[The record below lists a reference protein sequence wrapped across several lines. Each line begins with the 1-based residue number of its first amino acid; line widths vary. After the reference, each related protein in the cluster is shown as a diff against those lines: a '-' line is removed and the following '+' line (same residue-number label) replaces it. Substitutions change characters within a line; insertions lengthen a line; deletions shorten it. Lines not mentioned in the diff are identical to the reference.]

1 MYCKKCKFHSYDH
14 VAACP
19 KCGADW
25 EETRKA
31 LYLNWISGSGVNWLA
46 PAAAKAAP
54 APAPAMAAAAAAVH
68 EAAGGEDEISHLIAP
83 PPAPAASK
91 DAEIDISLFPELDF
105 SAEAPVPMKPAAA
118 AEPKPAAAKADDD
131 LFLDSIPVD
140 EMPELD
146 FSASFDA
153 PSEPAPPLSKPK
165 REDLFIP
172 ELEEMLAPLT
182 EEPRQNPAPA
192 KKAPVPG
199 EAEIL
204 LDFGN
209 ETPKTPG
216 SAAEDVPLLTLDDSI
231 KPS

>member
-1 MYCKKCKFHSYDH
+1 MYCKKCRFHSFDH

-31 LYLNWISGSGVNWLA
+31 LYLSWITASGVNWVA
-46 PAAAKAAP
+46 PVAAKAAP
-54 APAPAMAAAAAAVH
+54 APSQVSPESLMDVS
-68 EAAGGEDEISHLIAP
+68 GTEDELSHLIAP
-83 PPAPAASK
+83 PPTPPSSK
-91 DAEIDISLFPELDF
+91 DADIDVSLFPELDF
-105 SAEAPVPMKPAAA
+105 SSEGPAAR
-118 AEPKPAAAKADDD
+118 PAAPSAAKPPTKADDD
-131 LFLDSIPVD
+131 LFLDSMPVED
-140 EMPELD
+140 MPELD

-153 PSEPAPPLSKPK
+153 PAEPAPPISKPK

-192 KKAPVPG
+192 KKSPMA
-199 EAEIL
+199 EETEIL
-204 LDFGN
+204 LDFGDDSSKGN
-209 ETPKTPG
+209 TK
-216 SAAEDVPLLTLDDSI
+216 EDIPFLTLEDTI